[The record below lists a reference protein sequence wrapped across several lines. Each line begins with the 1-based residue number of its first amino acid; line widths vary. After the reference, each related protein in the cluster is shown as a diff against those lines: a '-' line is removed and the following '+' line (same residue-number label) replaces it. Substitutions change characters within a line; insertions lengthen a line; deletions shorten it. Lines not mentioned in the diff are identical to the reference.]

1 MKIIAWNVNGIR
13 AITKKVN
20 FNDFLKKYE
29 PAIFCMSEIK
39 VSCPFVELK
48 EKLKNDIDGYKY
60 RYYSPCAIKAGYSG
74 TAIWSKKKPLNVLY
88 GLPNKDHDL
97 EGRVIT
103 LELKKYYLVHVYTPN
118 SGENL
123 KRLEYRVQEWD
134 IYFRKYIKKLNK
146 IKPVILCGDLNVAN
160 EEIDLHAP
168 KQNTKNSG
176 FTIEE
181 RTSFKKLLKDANMID
196 SFRYLNPEL
205 IKYSYWTYRYN
216 ARMKNKGWR
225 IDYFLINEKIKKKI
239 KLSNIITEQ
248 KGSDHA
254 PIILEI
260 S

>member
-1 MKIIAWNVNGIR
+1 M
-13 AITKKVN
+13 
-20 FNDFLKKYE
+20 
-29 PAIFCMSEIK
+29 
-39 VSCPFVELK
+39 
-48 EKLKNDIDGYKY
+48 
-60 RYYSPCAIKAGYSG
+60 
-74 TAIWSKKKPLNVLY
+74 
-88 GLPNKDHDL
+88 
-97 EGRVIT
+97 
-103 LELKKYYLVHVYTPN
+103 
-118 SGENL
+118 
-123 KRLEYRVQEWD
+123 KRLEYRVGEWD

-239 KLSNIITEQ
+239 KSSNIITEQ
-248 KGSDHA
+248 IGSDHA